1 MTLGIVFGFLCH
13 SSICPLE
20 VSKRQVHESFSGKFP
35 TSLGGFLR
43 CNTLISK
50 YFLLKMTKKW
60 YSLFS
65 GRGGKTKNFTSKN
78 MKLKKKMPE
87 EVSQQKNPFFRLA
100 KSINRYIYL
109 H

>member
-1 MTLGIVFGFLCH
+1 
-13 SSICPLE
+13 
-20 VSKRQVHESFSGKFP
+20 
-35 TSLGGFLR
+35 
-43 CNTLISK
+43 
-50 YFLLKMTKKW
+50 MTKKW